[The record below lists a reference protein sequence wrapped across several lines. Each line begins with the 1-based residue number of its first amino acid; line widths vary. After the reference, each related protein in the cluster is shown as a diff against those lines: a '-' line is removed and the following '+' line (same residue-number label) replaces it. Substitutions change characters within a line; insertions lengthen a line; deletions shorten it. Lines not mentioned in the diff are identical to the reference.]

1 MKTTNSG
8 RLTRIVRKWC
18 YICSIPL
25 FLFLV
30 SCSQDEDITPASVE
44 VSKVDIV
51 PAYSSARIT
60 ATITANIKLSD
71 VAAEV
76 ATYADFRDVQAVTLA
91 TDGKTNR
98 YDATARDLESGT
110 LYFVRFRVTG
120 KVNSITNNEVYE
132 FTTLDSSIPLVQTSS
147 VYDISDKGAVVSAR
161 LLDSGGEKVT
171 EYGICWGTNETPTT
185 QNEHKSIKTINNDEY
200 NLSISNLRSNTT
212 YYVRAYAINSKGIG
226 YGEILD
232 FTTCGIPVVITD
244 EITDIDLTSATVGGT
259 IQSDGRSAIIEKGIC
274 YGTTTTPT
282 IDNSQKIQSPA
293 ADSVYR
299 IPLVNLQDET
309 VYYVRAYAINGIGIA
324 YGNVRQFRTVAPEL
338 PTVVTNAVG
347 NITVTTAVAGGTIT
361 SDGGGGISERGVCYG
376 TQENPTILG
385 PHTSDGIGSGSFSS
399 SITGLQPATQ
409 YYVRAYA
416 TNKKGV
422 AYGEQISF
430 TTNDYTLPVVGAVMV
445 ENTKHTTA
453 DVSASVSAASES
465 PITQCGFV
473 YATHADP
480 QLSDLHVEQQTAAG
494 GKISTQLTGLAAN
507 TLYYVC
513 AYAINIKGVQYGS
526 AATFTTKAYSKPTVT
541 TGTASDIVY
550 TGFTIGGEVQSDG
563 GQTVTARGI
572 CYSASTTEPTLENQV
587 VPKGAGS
594 GSYSVSVTGLQPGTV
609 YYARAYATNS
619 IGTSYGD
626 VIQVATPAY
635 SKPTVATSAASNI
648 IYTGFTIGGEVQSD
662 GGQAVTARGICYS
675 ESNTEPTIEN
685 QVVPKGAGSG
695 SYSVSVTGL
704 QPRTVYYARA
714 YATNSVGTAYGEI
727 IQVTTLAYGAPTVTT
742 TTVSDIDY
750 TSATVGGTVTADG
763 GMEVTERGVCWSLT
777 ANPTLTDDHKAV
789 GQGTGTFSTSITGLN
804 EGKTYYA
811 RAYAT
816 NSVGTTYGNQ
826 ISFTTD
832 EHGPLPGVFSVSATK
847 QVRFSCGNL
856 QYKASTN
863 TWRFAENQ
871 WDYVGENNSVR
882 SASYDGWI
890 DSYGWGT
897 SGYNNKYPYMTSEN
911 SNAYAFGDWTDITGT
926 MYDWGLYCSI
936 SNGGTLGSWFTLSY
950 DEFKYLLETRS
961 RASSLK
967 AFATVNNVLGLILLP
982 DNWVLPS
989 GMTFTSQGTAAN
1001 VSNTYTVSQWKVMEA
1016 AGAVFLPAAGSNDAY
1031 YGTLGDYW
1039 TASWGGYY
1047 EWNSKIYAAT
1057 SLSFTATSSFG
1068 YKLSPVGVFG
1078 NASSDNYY
1086 YQHKSVRLVQE
1097 VK

>member
-1 MKTTNSG
+1 MNTTFSN
-8 RLTRIVRKWC
+8 RLMCKVRKLVYLC
-18 YICSIPL
+18 IIPL
-25 FLFLV
+25 SLLFV
-30 SCSQDEDITPASVE
+30 MCNPDEDITPASVD
-44 VSKVDIV
+44 VSNVEIV
-51 PAYSSARIT
+51 PSYTTARIK
-60 ATITANIKLSD
+60 ATITANIKLSNV
-71 VAAEV
+71 VAELG
-76 ATYADFRDVQAVTLA
+76 TYADFRDVKAYKLA

-98 YDATARDLESGT
+98 YNVTADDLEPAT
-110 LYFVRFRVTG
+110 MYFVRFRVTG
-120 KVNSITNNEVYE
+120 KVNSITNNDVYE
-132 FTTLDSSIPLVQTSS
+132 FTTLENSIPQVQTNS
-147 VYDISDKGAVVSAR
+147 VYDISDRGATVSAS
-161 LLDSGGEKVT
+161 LLDTGGDKVT
-171 EYGICWGTNETPTT
+171 EYGICWSTNETPTT
-185 QNEHKSIKTINNDEY
+185 QNEHKSVKSITNNEY
-200 NLSISNLRSNTT
+200 NIPITNLQANTT
-212 YYVRAYAINSKGIG
+212 YYVCAYAINSKGIG
-226 YGEILD
+226 YGNILS
-232 FTTCGIPVVITD
+232 FITCGVPVVLTD
-244 EITDIDLTSATVGGT
+244 EVTDIDLTSATVGGT
-259 IQSDGRSAIIEKGIC
+259 IQSDGRSAITERGIC
-274 YGTTTTPT
+274 YGLQPMPT
-282 IDNSQKIQSPA
+282 IETAIKIGTQA
-293 ADSVYR
+293 NDTTYR

-309 VYYVRAYAINGIGIA
+309 VYYVRAYAVNAIGIA

-347 NITVTTAVAGGTIT
+347 DIAVTTATAGGTIT
-361 SDGGGGISERGVCYG
+361 SDGGGGISERGVCYS

-385 PHTSDGIGSGSFSS
+385 SHTSDGFGSGSFSS
-399 SITGLQPATQ
+399 QLTGLQPATQ

-422 AYGEQISF
+422 AYGAQVSF

-445 ENTKHTTA
+445 KNTKHTTA
-453 DVSASVSAASES
+453 DVSANVSAAADA

-473 YATHADP
+473 YATHTDP
-480 QLSDLHVEQQTAAG
+480 QLSDLHVEQTAVNEH
-494 GKISTQLTGLAAN
+494 ISAQLQGLTAN

-513 AYAINIKGVQYGS
+513 AYAINIKGVQYGP
-526 AATFTTKAYSKPTVT
+526 AATFTTKAYSKPAVT
-541 TGTASDIVY
+541 TGAASDIVY
-550 TGFTIGGEVQSDG
+550 TGFTIGGEIQSDG

-572 CYSASTTEPTLENQV
+572 CYSASTTEPTLAHEV

-594 GSYSVSVTGLQPGTV
+594 GSYSVSITGLQPGTV

-648 IYTGFTIGGEVQSD
+648 VYTGFTIGGEVQSD
-662 GGQAVTARGICYS
+662 GGQTVTARGICYS
-675 ESNTEPTIEN
+675 ESNTEPTLEN

-704 QPRTVYYARA
+704 QPGTVYYARA

-742 TTVSDIDY
+742 TTASDIDF

-763 GMEVTERGVCWSLT
+763 GMEVTERGVCWNQT
-777 ANPTLTDDHKAV
+777 GNPTLTDNHTAV
-789 GQGTGTFSTSITGLN
+789 GQGLGAFTTSLTDLI
-804 EGKTYYA
+804 EGQTYYV

-816 NSVGTTYGNQ
+816 NSVGTAYGDQ
-826 ISFTTD
+826 ISFTTN
-832 EHGPLPGVFSVSATK
+832 EHGPLPGVFSVSSTK

-897 SGYNNKYPYMTSEN
+897 SGYNNKYPYMSSDN
-911 SNAYAFGDWTDITGT
+911 ANAYAFGDWTDITGT

-936 SNGGTLGSWFTLSY
+936 SNGGTPGSWFTLSY

-961 RASSLK
+961 RASSLQ

-1016 AGAVFLPAAGSNDAY
+1016 AGAVFLPAAGSNDAD
-1031 YGTLGDYW
+1031 YGTHGDYW

-1047 EWNSKIYAAT
+1047 EWHGKTYAAT

-1068 YKLSPVGVFG
+1068 YRLSPVGVFG

-1086 YQHKSVRLVQE
+1086 NQHKSVRLVQ
-1097 VK
+1097 VVQ